1 MVSSITS
8 ATHVRF
14 AASTAAPVQRP
25 KVSTESDQSKSHPAA
40 VPTDTVQ
47 LSSAAQA
54 MLAAMQEAR
63 ETPAQT
69 SQEAL
74 GGDRQAQRLLAR
86 QAAAK
91 VAAK

>member
-8 ATHVRF
+8 PTHVQS

-25 KVSTESDQSKSHPAA
+25 KVSTESGQSHSAA
-40 VPTDTVQ
+40 APKDTVQ
-47 LSSAAQA
+47 LSSTAQA
-54 MLAAMQEAR
+54 MLAAMQEAT
-63 ETPAQT
+63 ETPVQT

-86 QAAAK
+86 QAAARAVGK
-91 VAAK
+91 